1 MTNFDQLFK
10 EKTESAHYPF
20 KEAYWKRFALK
31 AGIKSSISGL
41 RIALFSLAGAGLI
54 GVSLYFGIKNS
65 NQGTPDSGI
74 VKEVLSSCD
83 SSVPKP
89 LEVIDSPALYINGQN
104 KAAEMMNHYSDSQT
118 TNVKENVRK
127 ENEKI
132 FQKKELEDR
141 SKWRILTIDTD
152 TIKSNY

>member
-54 GVSLYFGIKNS
+54 GISLYFGIKNS
-65 NQGTPDSGI
+65 NQGAPDSVI
-74 VKEVLSSCD
+74 VKEVSTLCD
-83 SSVPKP
+83 SSIPKP
-89 LEVIDSPALYINGQN
+89 LEIVDSAALYRNEQN
-104 KAAEMMNHYSDSQT
+104 KAAEMVKHYSDSQR
-118 TNVKENVRK
+118 TNVK

-132 FQKKELEDR
+132 FKKKEIEDR